1 MGTGGLRFQA
11 LKMRMRSKVAV
22 LLALAGFL
30 GCIVCSTAWAASM
43 SCCAKTCDPCPI
55 LVTKSALPAS
65 PEKVDVLH
73 ALLPA
78 AFAFVPGVSATIGT
92 PAFER
97 IPADLPTGFRRPM
110 RN

>member
-1 MGTGGLRFQA
+1 
-11 LKMRMRSKVAV
+11 MRMRGKVAV
-22 LLALAGFL
+22 LLALAGFV
-30 GCIVCSTAWAASM
+30 GCITGSAIWAASM
-43 SCCAKTCDPCPI
+43 SCCAKTCEPCPI
-55 LVTKSALPAS
+55 LLSKTTVPGS

-78 AFAFVPGVSATIGT
+78 AFSLVLRASASLWT

-97 IPADLPTGFRRPM
+97 IPTQLPTGFQRPM